1 MTVVSD
7 DRFLRVLDAAT
18 AAADEAGVPYGIIG
32 GITSFVMGRARW
44 PTDDIDLFVR
54 PEDAPTL
61 LDTMAARG
69 FETERTDE
77 NWIFKA
83 TKEEIVVDIIFRSEG
98 DIFLDDDMLARIADG
113 EYHGR
118 RLKLV
123 PPEDVLVMKAIAH
136 SEMTPR
142 YWHDALGI
150 IGRSELDWDYVLRRA
165 RQHGARRVLSLLLYA
180 ESNDLVVP
188 EPVIEALFE
197 TIHGGGAG
205 DEPWNA
211 PATSDATT

>member
-1 MTVVSD
+1 MGD
-7 DRFLRVLDAAT
+7 DRFLGVLDAAV
-18 AAADEAGVPYGIIG
+18 AAADESGIPYGIIG

-44 PTDDIDLFVR
+44 PTEDIDVFVR

-61 LDTMAARG
+61 LEALGRHG
-69 FETERTDE
+69 FQTERTDD

-83 TKEEIVVDIIFRSEG
+83 TRDDIVVDIIFRSEG
-98 DIFLDDDMLARIADG
+98 DIFLDDDMLARIEEG

-118 RLKLV
+118 GLKLV

-188 EPVIEALFE
+188 RPVIESLFE
-197 TIHGGGAG
+197 TIHRGGSGE
-205 DEPWNA
+205 EPWTA